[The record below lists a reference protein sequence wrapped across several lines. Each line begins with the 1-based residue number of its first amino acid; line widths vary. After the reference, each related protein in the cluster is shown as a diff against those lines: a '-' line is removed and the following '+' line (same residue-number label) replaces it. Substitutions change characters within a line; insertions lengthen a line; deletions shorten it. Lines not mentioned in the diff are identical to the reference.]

1 MLFKKRKSITALVFI
16 NDIENVIS
24 DPFYG
29 AIRIAHLLTSNDIY
43 DCLSSV
49 FIIIQGASLKQIVS
63 LVAQTVKNLAAMQE
77 TWVPSLAREDP
88 LEKGMA
94 TYSSILAWKI
104 P

>member
-1 MLFKKRKSITALVFI
+1 MDQCYFFLKKSITALVFT

-49 FIIIQGASLKQIVS
+49 FIII
-63 LVAQTVKNLAAMQE
+63 
-77 TWVPSLAREDP
+77 
-88 LEKGMA
+88 
-94 TYSSILAWKI
+94 
-104 P
+104 

>member
-29 AIRIAHLLTSNDIY
+29 AIRIAHLLMLNYIY

-49 FIIIQGASLKQIVS
+49 FIII
-63 LVAQTVKNLAAMQE
+63 
-77 TWVPSLAREDP
+77 
-88 LEKGMA
+88 
-94 TYSSILAWKI
+94 
-104 P
+104 

>member
-1 MLFKKRKSITALVFI
+1 MDQCYLKKKSITALVFI

-49 FIIIQGASLKQIVS
+49 FIII
-63 LVAQTVKNLAAMQE
+63 
-77 TWVPSLAREDP
+77 
-88 LEKGMA
+88 
-94 TYSSILAWKI
+94 
-104 P
+104 